1 MVDVATPGCSSND
14 SMDMT
19 SSTVSDDIVP
29 RGERF
34 AVPMTSRGR
43 NRRKKSSIQSTS
55 VIHPI
60 VDDHLPVPRTSSA
73 CNMFI
78 ASSSCSNNHRQRNK
92 DFTLP
97 GSSNDVFTSFSPRR
111 DGVIQQKDDNFKVPG
126 TSSAFN
132 LLTAPSSYS
141 DDVSG
146 QVDDNFPAPGSGSAF
161 NRNKAPS
168 TLGNDDM
175 QWRDLTAPSTRSNDV
190 MQQSIDDDFNMPESS
205 SACSMFTLPSSCSD
219 NGMKERVSADF
230 TVPWTSHP
238 FDVDMRS
245 FLNRNVGKSPMLSTG
260 TNDIND
266 EDPMSSS
273 FHNRCDTK
281 YDSKQ
286 RNDSGVSLSDCEYVE
301 KHNNFVYSKDGQ
313 LSSSDSALDDT
324 FKDQHSISYLDQS
337 VKHSVMHTDGAF
349 DCDNTADSGPIKLP
363 DAFPSSFCDTPAST
377 LESGPSV
384 IVERQPR
391 DFMKL
396 LSERL
401 HVPDCDE
408 FDTDDSHQIHCQLFY
423 RSLRLEVN
431 EKIISDTDSDSAD
444 SGVSE
449 HRKRSFHRRR
459 MSRYRY
465 RVDACE
471 QQQKNGRQ
479 VAAEAL
485 LSMDS
490 PTNSME
496 SKTFL
501 HGILH
506 DQQPSLPPSPADS
519 GVSDIDSNSDD
530 IKMRLHGSYTFIPS
544 PPVPGPSPFIP
555 PYCQPPPAHQPLPA
569 HFNTATHIAMRPD
582 HVYQN
587 NLLPTPV
594 QHAGSEGSPSNTPP
608 ASPDRPKSKKGRK
621 PKNPEYPMN
630 SQPKR
635 KREGNTT
642 YLWEFLLSLLQNRE
656 TCPRYIKWTNREK
669 GIFKLVDSKA
679 VSKLWGMHKN
689 KPDMNYETMGR
700 ALRYYYARGILNKV
714 DGQRLVYQFAEVPK
728 GIVEIDCH
736 S

>member
-1 MVDVATPGCSSND
+1 MVDVATPGCSSAD
-14 SMDMT
+14 SMDMK
-19 SSTVSDDIVP
+19 SSTFSDDVIP
-29 RGERF
+29 KGERF
-34 AVPMTSRGR
+34 AVPMTSRVCD
-43 NRRKKSSIQSTS
+43 RRKKSSNVLHQ
-55 VIHPI
+55 I
-60 VDDHLPVPRTSSA
+60 VGDDLLVPQTSSA
-73 CNMFI
+73 CSAFV
-78 ASSSCSNNHRQRNK
+78 ASSSCSNNHKQCNK
-92 DFTLP
+92 DSMLP
-97 GSSNDVFTSFSPRR
+97 GSDVFTVFSNGTGNVTHHRH
-111 DGVIQQKDDNFKVPG
+111 DNFTVPGTSSSADLLTVPSSNSNDITGKVDEDFPMPG
-126 TSSAFN
+126 TSSAFERCKAQSTRVN
-132 LLTAPSSYS
+132 
-141 DDVSG
+141 DV
-146 QVDDNFPAPGSGSAF
+146 
-161 NRNKAPS
+161 
-168 TLGNDDM
+168 M
-175 QWRDLTAPSTRSNDV
+175 HWRDLSETSTRSNDAL
-190 MQQSIDDDFNMPESS
+190 QQSSDDDFDFPETSK
-205 SACSMFTLPSSCSD
+205 ACNMFTMPFSCTD
-219 NGMKERVSADF
+219 KGLKQRVSADF
-230 TVPWTSHP
+230 AVPWTSHNN
-238 FDVDMRS
+238 DVDMTS
-245 FLNRNVGKSPMLSTG
+245 YLNRNVGKSPMLSDG
-260 TNDIND
+260 TKDIND
-266 EDPMSSS
+266 EEPMASTFDNS
-273 FHNRCDTK
+273 CDNK

-286 RNDSGVSLSDCEYVE
+286 RNDSGISMSDCEYVE
-301 KHNNFVYSKDGQ
+301 KHNNFVDSRNGR
-313 LSSSDSALDDT
+313 LSSTDSALEDS

-337 VKHSVMHTDGAF
+337 VNHSVMHTDSAF
-349 DCDNTADSGPIKLP
+349 DNQPIVCDNIADNGPMKLS
-363 DAFPSSFCDTPAST
+363 DTFPSILCDIPAST
-377 LESGPSV
+377 VESGPSV

-391 DFMKL
+391 DFIKL

-401 HVPDCDE
+401 HVPDSDE
-408 FDTDDSHQIHCQLFY
+408 FDTDDSHQMQCQQFY

-444 SGVSE
+444 SGVAE
-449 HRKRSFHRRR
+449 HRKRSYHRRR
-459 MSRYRY
+459 MSRYRH

-608 ASPDRPKSKKGRK
+608 ASPDRPKSRKGRK
-621 PKNPEYPMN
+621 PKNLDYPMN